1 MHTPTA
7 TSATNKTLSART
19 IRTIA
24 AGLIGLAAT
33 SAVADNWT
41 VAMTVDNQFD
51 AYKGTVGATVGA
63 AVGSGS
69 SWSTTY
75 NFSLTGMTASDYF
88 YVSTASDHSVA
99 QGFLGEFNNT
109 TLNYKFNTGGPQWEV
124 FPVGKYL
131 QLIDS
136 SWPAVWPSSQMPTQ
150 GEVDQAL
157 AWAVSNPS
165 VWITP
170 AEETNWD
177 NRASGNVTIWGTRP
191 GIDNNAE
198 WIWNDARGTGN
209 PLFGGYNHDEFL
221 IFRVPG
227 VPAPAT
233 AGLLGLAGL
242 GAMRRRR

>member
-1 MHTPTA
+1 MPT
-7 TSATNKTLSART
+7 TNRSSSTTRIL
-19 IRTIA
+19 A
-24 AGLIGLAAT
+24 ACLVGLAA
-33 SAVADNWT
+33 SAAIADNWS
-41 VAMTVDNQFD
+41 VSMTVDNQFD

-109 TLNYKFNTGGPQWEV
+109 TLNYKFNTGGPRWEV

-131 QLIDS
+131 QQVDS

-165 VWITP
+165 V
-170 AEETNWD
+170 D
-177 NRASGNVTIWGTRP
+177 RKSV
-191 GIDNNAE
+191 
-198 WIWNDARGTGN
+198 
-209 PLFGGYNHDEFL
+209 
-221 IFRVPG
+221 V
-227 VPAPAT
+227 
-233 AGLLGLAGL
+233 
-242 GAMRRRR
+242 

>member
-7 TSATNKTLSART
+7 SKTLSKST
-19 IRTIA
+19 IRTLA
-24 AGLIGLAAT
+24 AGLVGLAA
-33 SAVADNWT
+33 AGAMADNWT
-41 VAMTVDNQFD
+41 VNMTVDNQFD

-75 NFSLTGMTASDYF
+75 SFGVTGMTASDYF
-88 YVSTASDHSVA
+88 YVATASDYSGA
-99 QGFLGEFNNT
+99 QGFLGEFHNT
-109 TLNYKFNTGGPQWEV
+109 TQNFQFNTGGNQWDV

-131 QLIDS
+131 QQIDA
-136 SWPAVWPSSQMPTQ
+136 SWPAVWPALQMPTQ

-157 AWAVSNPS
+157 AWAVANPS

-170 AEETNWD
+170 AEFPNWD
-177 NRASGNVTIWGTRP
+177 NRATGNITTWGHRSGIANS
-191 GIDNNAE
+191 AE
-198 WIWNDARGTGN
+198 WIWNDARGSGN
-209 PLFGGYNHDEFL
+209 PLSGGYNHDEFL